1 MEVKAIL
8 LDMNGV
14 MFDTQ
19 NASEAQPQS
28 SKTIL
33 KKGVVELI
41 EYAKENELRLAV
53 CAEYEK
59 EKCDTLFET
68 CGLVSSQFDLV
79 LTSNEVDNAN
89 INESIYQ
96 KAIERI
102 NENYVKTIL
111 KPEECLVVVSDY
123 DKAQTAK
130 EGKFQVA
137 MIKTFEEVD
146 VTKDRKYLDYKF
158 YNLLELARLIEFLK
172 IDCSTKESRN
182 DDYCEFLKAYHNNMK
197 LIEQYNKTPFAKTS
211 KREKI
216 LKKLLAEVGANP
228 MIVSPFYCDEGADIH
243 IGDSFFSNFGFVIL
257 SADEVRIGNNCR
269 FGSYSGI
276 YNIGH
281 DFDAV
286 KRKNNT
292 IYAQRT
298 YVGNNVWVGAS
309 VKIVGGVK
317 IGDNAIIGAGS
328 VVTHDVKPNAIYAG
342 NPAKFIR
349 FIL

>member
-8 LDMNGV
+8 LEMNGV
-14 MFDTQ
+14 MFDAQ
-19 NASEAQPQS
+19 NVSEAQSQN

-41 EYAKENELRLAV
+41 EYSKKNGLRLAV

-59 EKCDTLFET
+59 EKCDTLFEI

-79 LTSNEVDNAN
+79 LTSNGVDTAN

-102 NENYVKTIL
+102 NENCVKTIL

-137 MIKTFEEVD
+137 YIKDLEKTNVE
-146 VTKDRKYLDYKF
+146 KDKKYLDYKF
-158 YNLLELARLIEFLK
+158 YNLLEVTRLIDFLK
-172 IDCSTKESRN
+172 IECSKVVCINN
-182 DDYCEFLKAYHNNMK
+182 DYNTFLRVYHKNMK
-197 LIEQYNKTPFAKTS
+197 LVEKYNKTPFAKTA

-216 LKKLLAEVGANP
+216 LKNLLAEVGANP
-228 MIVSPFYCDEGADIH
+228 MIVSPFYCDEGFDIH
-243 IGDSFFSNFGFVIL
+243 IGNSFFSNFGFVIL
-257 SADEVRIGNNCR
+257 SGGEVRIGNNCR
-269 FGSYSGI
+269 FGPYSGI

-281 DFDAV
+281 DFDPE

-292 IYAQRT
+292 IYAQKT
-298 YVGNNVWVGAS
+298 YVGNNVWFGAS
-309 VKIVGGVK
+309 AKIVGGVK
-317 IGDNAIIGAGS
+317 IGDNSIIGAGT